1 MGVTEQLARFA
12 VETDGNFLTASL
24 ADSAKSKILDTFAT
38 MIAGSQAPSA
48 RISLETILEIGG
60 IPHAT
65 VIGSLHRTSM
75 PNAGFVNGVSA
86 HALEYDDNTAGAGH
100 VSGCIL
106 PGCLAVA
113 EHLNVSGRVLLDA
126 FAMGFEIF
134 CRIAHGLRPFIIDR
148 GWHPQAVIGGQGV
161 TVAACRMLGLDQLAT
176 RMAMGIVASSATGV
190 RKNVGSMGKAFHVGN
205 GVRAGI
211 LAAML
216 ARNQFKV
223 DPDIIEGSPEVAD
236 GHERFGLADTFN
248 GIGNYRL
255 ERMTENL
262 GSSFEL
268 SKNTTMVRLH
278 PGSSAPAAAI
288 DGMIDLVTSND
299 LHDSSVEYISL
310 ECTPECLAIAPYKEP
325 TDEYKA
331 KFCLRYTMAV
341 AFIDRKVGL
350 EQYSW
355 TRIRDERVLRL
366 MERVRV
372 TVPDDLRR
380 HKGQWGENG
389 VNWGEA
395 RLTVR
400 LRDGSILRQACSHAK
415 GWPEHPCSW
424 QDLCEKFED
433 CAAGVLDHGQ
443 IRNAITMIAKLE
455 QLHSVRELIGVLA
468 PSRALTTRAKSQWPR
483 PMEQP

>member
-12 VETDGNFLTASL
+12 IETDGGFLTAQL
-24 ADSAKSKILDTFAT
+24 ADSAKAKILDTFAT
-38 MIAGSQAPSA
+38 MIAGSQSASA
-48 RISLETILEIGG
+48 RISIKTIEEIGG
-60 IPHAT
+60 TAQAT
-65 VIGSLHRTSM
+65 VIGWGLKTSM

-100 VSGCIL
+100 VSGCVL

-113 EHLNVSGRVLLDA
+113 EHLNVSGRTLVDA
-126 FAMGFEIF
+126 FAMGFEVF
-134 CRIAHGLRPFIIDR
+134 CRMAHGLRPYIIDR

-161 TVAACRMLGLDQLAT
+161 TVAACRMFGLDQMAA

-211 LAAML
+211 FAAML
-216 ARNQFKV
+216 ARNQFMV
-223 DPDIIEGSPEVAD
+223 DPDIIEGSDEVAD

-255 ERMTENL
+255 ERMTEDL
-262 GSSFEL
+262 GASFEL
-268 SKNTTMVRLH
+268 AKNTTMVRLH

-288 DGMIDLVTSND
+288 DGMIDLVTRND
-299 LHDSSVEYISL
+299 LDDAQVEEIHL
-310 ECTPECLAIAPYKEP
+310 ECTPQCLAIAPYKEP

-341 AFIDRKVGL
+341 AFVDRKVGL
-350 EQYSW
+350 EQYSPA
-355 TRIRDERVLRL
+355 RIRDEKVQRL
-366 MERVRV
+366 MQRV
-372 TVPDDLRR
+372 TVTVPEDLQR

-395 RLTVR
+395 RVSIR
-400 LRDGSILRQACSHAK
+400 LKDGSILRQACSQAK
-415 GWPEHPCSW
+415 GWPERPCSL
-424 QDLCEKFED
+424 QDLREKFED
-433 CAAGVLDHGQ
+433 CAATVLDRAQ
-443 IRNAITMIAKLE
+443 IRDAIAMIEKLE
-455 QLHSVRELIGVLA
+455 ELPSVRELVRVLA
-468 PSRALTTRAKSQWPR
+468 PIRAR
-483 PMEQP
+483 